1 MNQNNIDPNI
11 TSYEQ
16 PLNERMRTFLRYEQL
31 SYRFGYF
38 AKQEGTSDTHTA
50 LMTLIEIL
58 SLVSRG
64 DIKQELLK
72 EIKRQMDNLEALAN
86 KPKLNTTM
94 LSDLL
99 TNHKSIFDRLHTA
112 RGQLGS
118 HLKNNDFISSIRQRA
133 VIPGG
138 TCDFDLPEY
147 HYWLAQPFSS
157 RNKTLIDWIEPFDI
171 VQEGVTSVLQL
182 IRESTPYSTM
192 RAPKGFYD
200 QNLDPSQPNQLI
212 RIGIKGDHAL
222 FPECSAGKHRFSIRF
237 LEQADPNSKPTQRPS
252 DIEFQLAC
260 CTF

>member
-1 MNQNNIDPNI
+1 MDNDI
-11 TSYEQ
+11 TCYEQ

-31 SYRFGYF
+31 SCRFINF
-38 AKQEGTSDTHTA
+38 SRREDVSDTHAA

-72 EIKRQMDNLEALAN
+72 EIKRQIDNLEALAN
-86 KPKLNTTM
+86 KPKLNTTK
-94 LSDLL
+94 LSEILAK
-99 TNHKSIFDRLHTA
+99 HKSIFDRLHTA

-147 HYWLAQPFSS
+147 HFWLAQPFTQ
-157 RNKTLIDWIEPFDI
+157 RNRILLDWIAPFDI
-171 VQEGVTSVLQL
+171 VQEGVTHVLQL
-182 IRESTPYSTM
+182 IRESTPYTTM
-192 RAPKGFYD
+192 NAPKGFYD
-200 QNLDPSQPNQLI
+200 QNLDASQPNQLI
-212 RIGIKGDHAL
+212 RIGIKKDAKL
-222 FPECSAGKHRFSIRF
+222 YPECSAGKHRFSIRF
-237 LEQADPNSKPTQRPS
+237 LEQSDPNSKPQQTQTN
-252 DIEFQLAC
+252 IEFQLAC

>member
-1 MNQNNIDPNI
+1 MNEPNFEPNI
-11 TSYEQ
+11 VCYEQ

-31 SYRFGYF
+31 TYRFSHF
-38 AKQEGTSDTHTA
+38 AKCENPTDTHAA

-72 EIKRQMDNLEALAN
+72 EIKRQIDNLEALAN
-86 KPKLNTTM
+86 KPKLNTTK
-94 LSDLL
+94 LL
-99 TNHKSIFDRLHTA
+99 DILAKHKSIFDRLHTS

-118 HLKNNDFISSIRQRA
+118 HLKNNDFISGIRQRA

-147 HYWLAQPFSS
+147 HYWLAQPFPL
-157 RNKTLIDWIEPFDI
+157 RNKVLLEWIEPFDI
-171 VQEGVTSVLQL
+171 VQDGVTHVLRL
-182 IRESTPYSTM
+182 IRESTPY
-192 RAPKGFYD
+192 AQKNALKGFYD
-200 QNLDPSQPNQLI
+200 QNLEPSQPNQLI
-212 RIGIKGDHAL
+212 RIGIAKHKNL

-237 LEQADPNSKPTQRPS
+237 LEQTDPNAKPKQTQV
-252 DIEFQLAC
+252 DLEFQLAC

>member
-1 MNQNNIDPNI
+1 MNNSLDTNLI
-11 TSYEQ
+11 SYEQ

-31 SYRFGYF
+31 TYRFRNF
-38 AKQEGTSDTHTA
+38 AKREEFTDTHAA

-64 DIKQELLK
+64 DLKQELLK
-72 EIKRQMDNLEALAN
+72 EIKRQIDTLESLAN
-86 KPKLNTTM
+86 KPKLNTTKLLDI
-94 LSDLL
+94 LS
-99 TNHKSIFDRLHTA
+99 NHRSIFDRLHTF

-147 HYWLAQPFSS
+147 HHWLAQSYTQ
-157 RNKTLIDWIEPFDI
+157 RNKILMQWISPFEI
-171 VQEGVTSVLQL
+171 VQDGVTSVLQL
-182 IRESTPYSTM
+182 IRESTPYTNKSSN
-192 RAPKGFYD
+192 KGFYD
-200 QNLDPSQPNQLI
+200 QSLDPSQPNQLI
-212 RIGIKGDHAL
+212 RIGITKNNNL

-237 LEQADPNSKPTQRPS
+237 LEQTDPNSSPKQTQT
-252 DIEFQLAC
+252 DIEFKLAC